1 MNIHMVIVIYLQIKF
16 IIQIKQEHFQKATV
30 VVDEMCL
37 FHLGQCFSETF
48 ELQFYEMMIDR
59 GLPKVSPSYPNYHK

>member
-1 MNIHMVIVIYLQIKF
+1 MNIHMVVVIYLQIKF

-37 FHLGQCFSETF
+37 FHLAQCFSETF
-48 ELQFYEMMIDR
+48 ELQFYEMMIKQR
-59 GLPKVSPSYPNYHK
+59 STEGIPQLSNLP